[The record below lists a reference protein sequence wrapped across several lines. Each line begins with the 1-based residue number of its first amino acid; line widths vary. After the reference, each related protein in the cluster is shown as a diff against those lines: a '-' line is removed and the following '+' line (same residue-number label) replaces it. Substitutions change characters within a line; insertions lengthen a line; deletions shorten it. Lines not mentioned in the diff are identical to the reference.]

1 MSQMDVIGSSA
12 VSAIPPEVPEA
23 HRPGM
28 DLATARRAALS
39 QLRVRLRTEPNLIA
53 SLWTELASPDRIIQP
68 DLTLFYGTLSYAGRT
83 YTILEYVSGETLEEL
98 VRRADPGEVESATP
112 LFCRVLDAFEESDKK
127 TQSQGLPSSFA
138 DSGVV
143 LTDFGVCRI
152 SCETWG
158 RSYGTL
164 LITPA
169 GISPEEIIRED
180 QTSRQHI
187 LSLLLAACQSLL
199 GQAPPCV
206 EAAPGIL
213 KDIFIAP
220 VAGRPKVSD
229 LAPGEPSAA
238 RKTRRFRI
246 PSALIALA
254 TAVLVL
260 AVLFVGARLMSRIV
274 PKQSAIA
281 LPPSPALNVEVQQ
294 SPKKPDA
301 ASSTTRQR
309 VSSPRQDRRPSNDSL
324 PVGPSLMRGAQ
335 YQQVASPVRGSS

>member
-1 MSQMDVIGSSA
+1 
-12 VSAIPPEVPEA
+12 
-23 HRPGM
+23 M

-39 QLRVRLRTEPNLIA
+39 QLRVRLRTEPNLIS

-143 LTDFGVCRI
+143 LTDFGVCRV

-206 EAAPGIL
+206 EASPGIL

-220 VAGRPKVSD
+220 VAARPKASER
-229 LAPGEPSAA
+229 APGEPSVS
-238 RKTRRFRI
+238 RKARFRI

-301 ASSTTRQR
+301 ATPATRQR
-309 VSSPRQDRRPSNDSL
+309 VSSPQQGGRPSNDSL

-335 YQQVASPVRGSS
+335 YQQVAAPARGSS

>member
-1 MSQMDVIGSSA
+1 MSQIEAVGSAA
-12 VSAIPPEVPEA
+12 VGTIPPGMTQ
-23 HRPGM
+23 RPGM

-39 QLRVRLRTEPNLIA
+39 QLRGRLRTEPGLIA
-53 SLWTELASPDRIIQP
+53 SLWAELASPDRIARP
-68 DLTLFYGTLSYAGRT
+68 DLTLFYGTLSYAGRV

-98 VRRADPGEVESATP
+98 VKRADPGEMESATP
-112 LFCRVLDAFEESDKK
+112 LFCRVLDAFEESDRKAPL
-127 TQSQGLPSSFA
+127 GLPSSFA

-143 LTDFGVCRI
+143 LTDFGVCRV

-164 LITPA
+164 LITPG

-199 GQAPPCV
+199 GQAPPSV
-206 EAAPGIL
+206 EATPGTL
-213 KDIFIAP
+213 NDIFIAP
-220 VAGRPKVSD
+220 VGGRPRAADFASRES
-229 LAPGEPSAA
+229 APTPSQ
-238 RKTRRFRI
+238 TPRFRI

-260 AVLFVGARLMSRIV
+260 AGLFVGARLMSRIV

-281 LPPSPALNVEVQQ
+281 LPPSPALDVEVRQ
-294 SPKKPDA
+294 SPGKPEPA
-301 ASSTTRQR
+301 APATRQR
-309 VSSPRQDRRPSNDSL
+309 VSSPPPEQRPSNTAS
-324 PVGPSLMRGAQ
+324 PIGRMSGTH
-335 YQQVASPVRGSS
+335 QQVAAPTRGSS